1 MSKAISWILGLHL
14 RDQRQRRLATWLVIL
29 KANLYFLSISNS
41 ILVLEGKGIGEK
53 KKEIGLKKT
62 KKREYKL

>member
-1 MSKAISWILGLHL
+1 MSKKVGY
-14 RDQRQRRLATWLVIL
+14 LACNFKSQFVLLI
-29 KANLYFLSISNS
+29 ISNS

-62 KKREYKL
+62 KKKEYKL